1 MVACLVLRICRRVVN
16 KEPHVNIR
24 NKIVINIRIT
34 VDIGEKRTRYLIRKY
49 QINPRIKDNKRT
61 KCEEIFTGDVS
72 INADGSKVF
81 RFKCPS
87 FLGLVDSTR
96 LVLI

>member
-1 MVACLVLRICRRVVN
+1 
-16 KEPHVNIR
+16 
-24 NKIVINIRIT
+24 VINIRIT

-49 QINPRIKDNKRT
+49 QINPRINDNKRT

-81 RFKCPS
+81 RFKCVPDDIPS